1 MARHF
6 LRRLGV
12 ELACKFVS
20 DGVEGEDSVSVI
32 TIAIADDHR
41 VVARS
46 LKTYL
51 ESFADVRVVGI
62 AASGEELL
70 DNLSSWR
77 PQVVIQDLLMPGGID
92 GIETTKRVLA
102 REPSI
107 RVVALT
113 ASFDEARM
121 MGVLRAGATGYVR
134 KDVDPETLLAAVHA
148 VFAGRTYIDPSIGR
162 HLARD
167 QEHDELTPRE
177 GDVLRHLA
185 VGASNRTIAAALGVS
200 DETVNTHVA
209 NVLAKLQVENR
220 AQAAVQAL
228 KRGLISID
236 ELS

>member
-1 MARHF
+1 M
-6 LRRLGV
+6 
-12 ELACKFVS
+12 
-20 DGVEGEDSVSVI
+20 EGDDAVSVI
-32 TIAIADDHR
+32 TIAITDDHR

-62 AASGEELL
+62 AASGEDLL
-70 DNLSSWR
+70 GQLSAWR

-92 GIETTKRVLA
+92 GIETTRRVLS
-102 REPSI
+102 REPSTK
-107 RVVALT
+107 VVALT

-134 KDVDPETLLAAVHA
+134 KDADPEILLAAVHA
-148 VFAGRTYIDPSIGR
+148 VVAGRTYIDPSIGR
-162 HLARD
+162 HLSR
-167 QEHDELTPRE
+167 ETEYDELTPRE
-177 GDVLRHLA
+177 GEVLRHLA

-200 DETVNTHVA
+200 EETVKTHVA
-209 NVLAKLQVENR
+209 NVLSKLQVENR

-236 ELS
+236 ELA